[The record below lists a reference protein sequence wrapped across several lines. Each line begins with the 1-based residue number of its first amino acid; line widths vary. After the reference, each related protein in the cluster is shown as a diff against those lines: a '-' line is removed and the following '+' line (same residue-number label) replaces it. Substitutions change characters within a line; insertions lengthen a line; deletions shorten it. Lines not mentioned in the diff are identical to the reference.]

1 MPPNGRGTWCVR
13 AIPRRQRRAAP
24 AVVTSAPR
32 KCTAPAFGCRKPART
47 LSSVVFPAPLGPTM
61 PTASSPRTAKSTS
74 CRTTSEP
81 KRFRAPT
88 AARIGVPSAEST
100 ALATLGACPENEPG
114 RLTGV
119 TGRDAA
125 SSAPPICL
133 HIGGACVLASRPVP
147 RVIHRGHFPDRPLVV
162 RLQFRADRHPC
173 VVRVARDHVVE
184 LVLAALLGL
193 DPLATD
199 DRRRGHVRYRAVRE
213 VDEADGRD
221 HLQRVQSVRDGGLA
235 LRVLAVDQRL
245 DAGVE
250 QGHRRAELLV
260 PLPPGRLLV
269 SRRELLGGHLGELRA
284 VREGRVPV
292 DAAREVVSERA
303 ECLDLRREETGL
315 RDLRDLDAVRVAL
328 LCGLPP

>member
-47 LSSVVFPAPLGPTM
+47 LSSVVLPAPLGPTM

-147 RVIHRGHFPDRPLVV
+147 RVIHRGHFPDRPLVPLPAIQAGFWPAIT
-162 RLQFRADRHPC
+162 RRAAASSVAPIATAMGAPC
-173 VVRVARDHVVE
+173 V
-184 LVLAALLGL
+184 LASLGASE
-193 DPLATD
+193 PEAQKHYRT
-199 DRRRGHVRYRAVRE
+199 GH
-213 VDEADGRD
+213 
-221 HLQRVQSVRDGGLA
+221 
-235 LRVLAVDQRL
+235 
-245 DAGVE
+245 
-250 QGHRRAELLV
+250 
-260 PLPPGRLLV
+260 
-269 SRRELLGGHLGELRA
+269 
-284 VREGRVPV
+284 
-292 DAAREVVSERA
+292 
-303 ECLDLRREETGL
+303 
-315 RDLRDLDAVRVAL
+315 
-328 LCGLPP
+328 